1 MMVDV
6 LGRLE
11 EIEALTAPENH
22 ADFRVVV
29 ALMFFQVVMRTIGT
43 NAETL
48 STGIPFAYYQ
58 WTFDN
63 ADDSGCHGNA
73 QRATVRGHEP
83 AGNNKHTD

>member
-1 MMVDV
+1 MVDV
-6 LGRLE
+6 FRRLE
-11 EIEALTAPENH
+11 EIETLTTLENH

-29 ALMFFQVVMRTIGT
+29 VLMFLQVVVRSIGA

-48 STGIPFAYYQ
+48 STGKSFACYQ
-58 WTFDN
+58 WAIDN

-83 AGNNKHTD
+83 AGNNKHTH